1 MRAST
6 TVLPRS
12 ARSRPRPQA
21 AACCGVYQSERGRLS
36 TVSPWKIQ
44 AVSASTL
51 RLRRDARGR
60 WSRARRMRARR
71 PSALAASMVR
81 RTAIRIGACAGNHTP
96 AVEING
102 GNEQQPG
109 AERVEQQAGLE
120 RIGCPYTS
128 GDHRRRHEV
137 RPVVIER
144 SALQIRVANRRVR
157 LRELG
162 GQRHVPQE
170 VGGEIGPVSQVAR
183 RIPLS
188 DPRERPCNEQR
199 YDEEG
204 AKEASS
210 VAAVPLRK
218 DDDSLTASGYEVR
231 RGRQCCPR
239 GRSPCVSG
247 ESEVDRDPQDD
258 RGQPVADECARNPA
272 GSVSA
277 AEQ

>member
-1 MRAST
+1 MTQKDPPRNGLKTIDRPRGTPA
-6 TVLPRS
+6 RS
-12 ARSRPRPQA
+12 AAFDESFEECPAPMSPMSPRPQA

-51 RLRRDARGR
+51 RLRREASGR
-60 WSRARRMRARR
+60 WSRARRMRAKK
-71 PSALAASMVR
+71 AF
-81 RTAIRIGACAGNHTP
+81 GAGRQHGQKDCDQNRACPGNHTP

-120 RIGCPYTS
+120 RMDCPYTS

-170 VGGEIGPVSQVAR
+170 VGREIGPVSQVAR

-188 DPRERPCNEQR
+188 DPRERPGNEQR

-204 AKEASS
+204 A
-210 VAAVPLRK
+210 
-218 DDDSLTASGYEVR
+218 
-231 RGRQCCPR
+231 
-239 GRSPCVSG
+239 
-247 ESEVDRDPQDD
+247 
-258 RGQPVADECARNPA
+258 
-272 GSVSA
+272 
-277 AEQ
+277 